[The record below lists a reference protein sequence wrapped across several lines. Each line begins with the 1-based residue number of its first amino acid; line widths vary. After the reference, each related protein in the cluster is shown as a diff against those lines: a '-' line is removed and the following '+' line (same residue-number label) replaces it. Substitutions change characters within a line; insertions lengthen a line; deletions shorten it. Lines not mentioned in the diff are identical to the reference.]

1 MVKADGGGAPAV
13 LRRPAKAE
21 ADEQHPRLLK
31 KGDWIIGTE
40 AHYYSHRGT
49 VAGEVIEE
57 LREESRRMV
66 QVKLSGT
73 TIELLLQWAGQAD
86 GPSRWHLCPPG
97 CQMELEGDGL
107 IHVTESHAATRG
119 EVEAVG
125 WATNLR
131 PAVPA
136 GLEDENA
143 ALRLRLKK
151 WEARTGVGEEALR
164 ERSEKRG
171 DRKKRKKSRDRS
183 EGRRKSKERKRRG
196 RSVSSSPG
204 RQKRKEVPRGARDRS
219 PGEEKSGVPPVPG
232 AKTPRRSSSSSSN
245 NTEAGVVSQ
254 KMMFRGTA
262 LALSGST
269 RRRIHRKARRFM
281 KRKKSSSS
289 GTESSEESQDLGFR
303 GSQSPLFGDELKIRG
318 VSERFP
324 GLLAGEALRD
334 ISRMVS
340 ADMGDPTSSNR
351 GWAPQTIRYFRQV
364 LSRRISGAMARELLT
379 HCSVIDSLL
388 EGNIPR
394 ALDISLQRIKGLEL
408 QAGGT
413 AFQVSQR
420 LEVIP
425 SEASL
430 LPSRQEVAIINRE
443 RNQEVRAFGGTQYQS
458 QATGGKGK
466 AEAREDRQNY
476 KGKNTKGKG
485 KSKAEGKKTEDSKKG
500 SGGPAV

>member
-1 MVKADGGGAPAV
+1 
-13 LRRPAKAE
+13 
-21 ADEQHPRLLK
+21 
-31 KGDWIIGTE
+31 
-40 AHYYSHRGT
+40 
-49 VAGEVIEE
+49 
-57 LREESRRMV
+57 
-66 QVKLSGT
+66 
-73 TIELLLQWAGQAD
+73 
-86 GPSRWHLCPPG
+86 
-97 CQMELEGDGL
+97 
-107 IHVTESHAATRG
+107 
-119 EVEAVG
+119 
-125 WATNLR
+125 
-131 PAVPA
+131 
-136 GLEDENA
+136 
-143 ALRLRLKK
+143 
-151 WEARTGVGEEALR
+151 
-164 ERSEKRG
+164 
-171 DRKKRKKSRDRS
+171 
-183 EGRRKSKERKRRG
+183 
-196 RSVSSSPG
+196 
-204 RQKRKEVPRGARDRS
+204 
-219 PGEEKSGVPPVPG
+219 
-232 AKTPRRSSSSSSN
+232 
-245 NTEAGVVSQ
+245 
-254 KMMFRGTA
+254 
-262 LALSGST
+262 
-269 RRRIHRKARRFM
+269 M

-334 ISRMVS
+334 ISHMVS

-364 LSRRISGAMARELLT
+364 FSRRISGAMARELLT